1 MPSLEDQ
8 ANRFLAGEELAF
20 NEVNAL
26 WQALKRTGEL
36 SLARAMLERVRDGEG
51 LLDGLPK
58 NRKDKERL
66 CQQEALLI
74 SKDPEIN
81 SAVRHDLA
89 IETLGE
95 EFDLDDPGLDGD
107 AETLGI
113 AGGILKRRWQELGQ
127 LGDLKQA
134 AEYYRRGAVGD
145 DLGDDAYAHIN
156 AAFLEDLLAE
166 AGDEPDERRR
176 RARDLRKRILRDLP
190 VKPDNWFNVAT
201 RAEAYVGLGL
211 FEEATAA
218 LRTTTRPA
226 PWKLETT
233 ARQLATLA
241 HIREEKPM
249 EKQAVRRL
257 FETLLGGSAE
267 ATRSALVG
275 RVGLAL
281 SGGGF
286 RASFYHLGVLARLA
300 ELDVLRN
307 VEVLS
312 CVSGGSIV
320 GACYWLA
327 LRKQLENTETAGQV
341 DYIEL
346 VRFLIDHFERAVAA
360 DLRDQVQLSTL
371 RTVWQMLRGAK
382 GAMDPQKTA
391 SALEKHFYRPLL
403 PGDGPLFMHDLA
415 FNPADHN
422 PATAGSTVFNPTK
435 HNWLRAHKVPVL
447 VLNAT
452 TVNTGHAW
460 QFTPHWMGESPWSV
474 HEAADSVPRLQW
486 SWYEPKAGWQMSLA
500 QAVAASACVPGVFA
514 PLRIE
519 NAYEDII
526 VQLVDGGVYDNQG
539 TASLLAQ
546 SCNVILVSDAAG
558 QLKLESKPGEGLEG
572 LAAYAKRSMDTLMER
587 IRQANF
593 GDLSARLRT
602 GLLRG
607 LLFLHMKSGLDA
619 DAIPLPFSHE
629 ATQVKRSLLSP
640 YGVRKDF
647 QKALAELRTDLDA
660 FTLDESRTL
669 MACGYQMAK
678 KAFQRDLSQL
688 TGLSNDSVAA
698 DWPFK
703 PELKEITSTAAAT
716 DRRAELLNTLRK
728 GSRVTI

>member
-1 MPSLEDQ
+1 MP
-8 ANRFLAGEELAF
+8 AG
-20 NEVNAL
+20 
-26 WQALKRTGEL
+26 GL
-36 SLARAMLERVRDGEG
+36 S
-51 LLDGLPK
+51 
-58 NRKDKERL
+58 
-66 CQQEALLI
+66 I

-127 LGDLKQA
+127 LRDLKQA

-145 DLGDDAYAHIN
+145 DLGDDACAHIDH
-156 AAFLEDLLAE
+156 FLEDPLAE

-176 RARDLRKRILRDLP
+176 RASDLRERILRDLP
-190 VKPDNWFNVAT
+190 VLTGNWFNAAT

-218 LRTTTRPA
+218 LQTKARPA
-226 PWKLETT
+226 PWELETT

-249 EKQAVRRL
+249 AKPEVRRL

-275 RVGLAL
+275 KVGLAL

-327 LRKQLENTETAGQV
+327 LRKQLENPETAGQV

-346 VRFLIDHFERAVAA
+346 VRVLIDHFERAVAA

-391 SALEKHFYRPLL
+391 SAC
-403 PGDGPLFMHDLA
+403 
-415 FNPADHN
+415 
-422 PATAGSTVFNPTK
+422 S
-435 HNWLRAHKVPVL
+435 
-447 VLNAT
+447 
-452 TVNTGHAW
+452 
-460 QFTPHWMGESPWSV
+460 
-474 HEAADSVPRLQW
+474 
-486 SWYEPKAGWQMSLA
+486 
-500 QAVAASACVPGVFA
+500 
-514 PLRIE
+514 
-519 NAYEDII
+519 
-526 VQLVDGGVYDNQG
+526 
-539 TASLLAQ
+539 
-546 SCNVILVSDAAG
+546 
-558 QLKLESKPGEGLEG
+558 
-572 LAAYAKRSMDTLMER
+572 
-587 IRQANF
+587 
-593 GDLSARLRT
+593 
-602 GLLRG
+602 
-607 LLFLHMKSGLDA
+607 
-619 DAIPLPFSHE
+619 
-629 ATQVKRSLLSP
+629 
-640 YGVRKDF
+640 
-647 QKALAELRTDLDA
+647 
-660 FTLDESRTL
+660 
-669 MACGYQMAK
+669 
-678 KAFQRDLSQL
+678 
-688 TGLSNDSVAA
+688 
-698 DWPFK
+698 
-703 PELKEITSTAAAT
+703 
-716 DRRAELLNTLRK
+716 
-728 GSRVTI
+728 